1 MLYYF
6 LLTFLFSIFFY
17 LIGHIISLFWSKE
30 KKYTDFETFFFK
42 LVIGLVS
49 VIVSFAIIHT
59 KGNTVF
65 IGIILMSLLYLL
77 YNRDK
82 LSHFNFSN
90 LFKIEG
96 KPLFLFI
103 GVLLIFNALFYFAVF
118 PDLINVHND
127 FIYFGALTDYLNLYG
142 IESNTLNII
151 LETAKPNFYH
161 YINEWGAA
169 FISWVSNEIGLV
181 SLVYIYFPLLLGTLF
196 IGLVCLTQKITNK
209 SILSAIGVSFL
220 FFILSPIAGGGGV
233 PALFSLGGVQISIG
247 SYFSTPVIK
256 FLPVI
261 ILLLTTIL
269 TNTRENLTKTIYL
282 FLVIAYVW
290 PVTTIAIFGGIFLY
304 IVFQKF
310 RTKRFLKKEFVL
322 LLVGVCYMVLFYLF
336 QSSKIQLS
344 DQSNSSHLDFLLNY
358 IKNDLN
364 ILEHIKYFFGT
375 IGMRFYYYS
384 IFILM
389 IIFNWKL
396 LKTYINPIKKY
407 QSYILLYCF
416 IAFCGL
422 LGKSALYFMNDS
434 NQLFENIFDH
444 SFMYIVTFLLFLMV
458 LNNKWNYLFV
468 VFFLSTSII
477 TYQKQVSQKSKE
489 MNVSLVEN
497 LQNEFGVNHYTF
509 ASAVK
514 ADNSLF
520 GHINQTVYPP
530 LLFLRAY
537 TNSYFPINISLYDR
551 YQVQYIQETNY
562 TKKIRFQSLM
572 KRSPFYYYV
581 EKNGILKVDWKTKYD
596 FLKEHKID
604 YLVFEK
610 GSLEPEF
617 MELIKNKKIIDISS
631 QNVEIVKLNW
641 D

>member
-1 MLYYF
+1 MLHYF
-6 LLTFLFSIFFY
+6 MLTFLFGIFFY
-17 LIGHIISLFWSKE
+17 IIGHLVSMFWNE
-30 KKYTDFETFFFK
+30 KKVYTDFEKFFLK
-42 LVIGLVS
+42 LVIGLLV
-49 VIVSFAIIHT
+49 VIVSFATIHT
-59 KGNTVF
+59 KGSTAL
-65 IGIILMSLLYLL
+65 IGIILISLIYLL
-77 YNRDK
+77 YNRHR
-82 LSHFNFSN
+82 LTHFYFPNF
-90 LFKIEG
+90 LKIEG
-96 KPLFLFI
+96 KPLLLFI
-103 GVLLIFNALFYFAVF
+103 GTLLIFSACFYFAVF

-127 FIYFGALTDYLNLYG
+127 FIYFGALADYLNIYG

-151 LETAKPNFYH
+151 LDTVKPNFYH
-161 YINEWGAA
+161 YFNEWGAA
-169 FISWVSNEIGLV
+169 FISRVSNEVGLV
-181 SLVYIYFPLLLGTLF
+181 SLLYIYFPLLLSTLF
-196 IGLVCLTQKITNK
+196 IGLVCLTHKITNK
-209 SILSAIGVSFL
+209 SILYSIGISFF
-220 FFILSPIAGGGGV
+220 FFILSPIAGGGDV
-233 PALFSLGGVQISIG
+233 PALFSLGDFQLSIG

-256 FLPVI
+256 FVPVV

-269 TNTRENLTKTIYL
+269 TFTSNKFTKTVYL
-282 FLVIAYVW
+282 FLIIAYVW
-290 PVTTIAIFGGIFLY
+290 PVTTVAIFGGILLQ

-310 RTKRFLKKEFVL
+310 RYNKFLKKEFIL
-322 LLVGVCYMVLFYLF
+322 LLVGVAYIVSFYLF
-336 QSSKIQLS
+336 QSSKVQLS
-344 DQSNSSHLDFLLNY
+344 DQSNSSYLDFLFNY

-375 IGMRFYYYS
+375 IATRFYYYS

-389 IIFNWKL
+389 IILNWKL
-396 LKTYINPIKKY
+396 LKTYVNNIKKF
-407 QSYILLYCF
+407 QSYILLYLF
-416 IAFCGL
+416 IAICGL

-444 SFMYIVTFLLFLMV
+444 SFMFIATFVLFAIVLK
-458 LNNKWNYLFV
+458 NKWNYLFV
-468 VFFLSTSII
+468 VLFFSTSII
-477 TYQKQVSQKSKE
+477 TYQKQLGQKSKE
-489 MNVSLVEN
+489 IDVALVEN
-497 LQNEFGVNHYTF
+497 LKNEFGDNHYTF
-509 ASAVK
+509 ASSVK

-581 EKNGILKVDWKTKYD
+581 EKNGIKKVDWKIKYD

-617 MELIKNKKIIDISS
+617 MELIKNKKRIDISS
-631 QNVEIVKLNW
+631 RNVEIVKLQWN
-641 D
+641 